1 MSSSSAQCG
10 LNEPN
15 QYGAK
20 LHWTELNLPYLGF
33 SMQITIMIIMWAWA
47 WVFSSSFWMQMK
59 MINGLVLPVRYLSV
73 SQIES
78 IACDIDVTLR
88 DRGYMATDCLL
99 DAPSVCL
106 GECNPKVEP
115 YSVGYL

>member
-1 MSSSSAQCG
+1 
-10 LNEPN
+10 
-15 QYGAK
+15 
-20 LHWTELNLPYLGF
+20 
-33 SMQITIMIIMWAWA
+33 
-47 WVFSSSFWMQMK
+47 MQMK